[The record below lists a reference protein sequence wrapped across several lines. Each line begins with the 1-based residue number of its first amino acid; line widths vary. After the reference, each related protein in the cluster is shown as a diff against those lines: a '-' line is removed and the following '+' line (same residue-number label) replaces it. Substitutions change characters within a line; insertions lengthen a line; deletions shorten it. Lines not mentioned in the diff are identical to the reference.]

1 MFTRQLIAVLL
12 SALATQAGASPLAL
26 VEAAQAQV
34 GVTVHYDPAY
44 RALAYPGGDVSLD
57 RGVCTDVIVR
67 AYRKIGLDLQ
77 KLVHEDMRAAWS
89 AYPRQASWKLRRP
102 DPNIDHRRVPNLMT
116 FFRRHGLSL
125 SPSRDPAAYRPGD
138 VVTWQLEGGLTHIGL
153 VAERRTAAG
162 VPLIVHN
169 IGSGAKVEDMLFAYP
184 VTGHFRYPKQP
195 GG

>member
-1 MFTRQLIAVLL
+1 
-12 SALATQAGASPLAL
+12 
-26 VEAAQAQV
+26 
-34 GVTVHYDPAY
+34 
-44 RALAYPGGDVSLD
+44 
-57 RGVCTDVIVR
+57 
-67 AYRKIGLDLQ
+67 
-77 KLVHEDMRAAWS
+77 
-89 AYPRQASWKLRRP
+89 
-102 DPNIDHRRVPNLMT
+102 MT

-138 VVTWQLEGGLTHIGL
+138 VVTWRLEGGLTHIGL